1 MGWPS
6 TSVYFFTFIAYKD
19 LRQYEHEVAEREEAD
34 KQIHEELK
42 VAKKEA
48 HTDATFCTRKYTG
61 SAQDELASKAELEKK
76 LVKEAKRCK
85 ALRKEMEQDMNASK
99 AKYKGQ
105 IHGLKDHVEKATVDH
120 EHAYK
125 LTEQQADDL
134 AK

>member
-1 MGWPS
+1 MGHNIEDS
-6 TSVYFFTFIAYKD
+6 HRMFTFIAYKD
-19 LRQYEHEVAEREEAD
+19 LRQYEHKVAEREETD
-34 KQIHEELK
+34 RQIREELK

-48 HTDATFCTRKYTG
+48 HTYK
-61 SAQDELASKAELEKK
+61 DELASKAELEKK

-85 ALRKEMEQDMNASK
+85 ALRKEMEQNMNASK
-99 AKYKGQ
+99 AKYKDQ